1 MPTARI
7 VHPARSRIAAR
18 IGSLQDTDM
27 RALGHRLAKEPRY
40 SQLLILGAQLVCRI
54 LFLDLALSS
63 VSAEVS
69 AP

>member
-1 MPTARI
+1 
-7 VHPARSRIAAR
+7 
-18 IGSLQDTDM
+18 M

>member
-1 MPTARI
+1 
-7 VHPARSRIAAR
+7 
-18 IGSLQDTDM
+18 M
-27 RALGHRLAKEPRY
+27 RALGHHLAKEPRY